1 VTFDAYIAAIRT
13 TIDELA
19 ASAQPAPKQTQED
32 DTATATWQSPGGHT
46 ATVVMTLDHHGDV
59 KTVKVFFDTFASDE
73 PWTPDQHGAEALAVR
88 IGLRLEIEAR
98 S

>member
-1 VTFDAYIAAIRT
+1 VTFDAYTAAIRT
-13 TIDELA
+13 MIDEIA
-19 ASAQPAPKQTQED
+19 AAPQPAPKQTLED
-32 DTATATWQSPGGHT
+32 DTATATWQAPGGHT
-46 ATVVMTLDHHGDV
+46 ATVVTTLDHHGEV

-73 PWTPDQHGAEALAVR
+73 PWTPDQHGAELLAVR